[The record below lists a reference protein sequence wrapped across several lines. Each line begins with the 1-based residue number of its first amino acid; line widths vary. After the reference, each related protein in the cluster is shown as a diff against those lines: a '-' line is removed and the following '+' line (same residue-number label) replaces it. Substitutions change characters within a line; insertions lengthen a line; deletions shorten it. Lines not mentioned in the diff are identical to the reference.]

1 MKPFAIFGGIVVVG
15 LALIV
20 GGLRLTNHS
29 ASATPPPATSTAPT
43 PLTHAQFVRAGNAIC
58 ARYYRDDPTLF
69 KHPKTLK
76 MVTKDLRISV
86 PVMERE
92 VAGLRALVPPASD
105 AGTYR
110 RLLAGAG
117 QGVRDAR
124 AVLHAFETAQYRR
137 GVLIARHTN
146 HLDKR
151 LNSLSRKLGLTV
163 CGLTGRQ
170 VKARY
175 G

>member
-15 LALIV
+15 LVLIV
-20 GGLRLTNHS
+20 GGLRLTNHL
-29 ASATPPPATSTAPT
+29 ASATPPPPTSTPPT

-58 ARYYRDDPTLF
+58 ARYYRADPTLF

-76 MVTKDLRISV
+76 MVTRDLRISI
-86 PVMERE
+86 PFMERE
-92 VAGLRALVPPASD
+92 IAGLRALVPPPRD

-110 RLLAGAG
+110 RLLTGVG
-117 QGVRDAR
+117 QLDRDAH

-146 HLDKR
+146 HLDKH
-151 LNSLSRKLGLTV
+151 LNSLSRNVGLTV
-163 CGLTGRQ
+163 CGLTSRQ